1 MTHSA
6 TTPSLQ
12 VPEPAETGAKN
23 YVLLALASLIILGI
37 FIAWFYQS
45 NATRDAL
52 GRLEEH
58 AARTEH
64 LDRLL
69 ISLLKSETGVRGF
82 LISGHNEYLQPYN
95 EAIAQLDKDL
105 ALILPHI
112 TNLRKSGEAEQL
124 RQLVRKYEIL
134 AQDLIQDKKRG
145 GTANLLDLYRGNN
158 SLEYLKSTVAQLK
171 QQLTEES
178 QAFYQRTARSQSVT
192 RWAVFG
198 LCLAALV
205 LVLWLFWSLQRQ
217 ARLRRELALALH
229 ERASDLESEVVKRTA
244 ELTSLAAQ
252 LTRVSEEEKMNL
264 ARELHDDLGA
274 SLTAAKMDAA
284 WLRAR
289 CQRLAEEQAC
299 QKTERLILSLNHA
312 IDMKRRLTS
321 NLMPPLLRDLGLFDA
336 LEGLADDLR
345 ADGGVEVV
353 LRLPQWQ
360 PELDSSVAL
369 ALFRVTQEAITNVRK
384 YARAKRIGISIALEK
399 DRLQLC
405 VEDDGCGF
413 DPEHTGEKSFGI
425 ISMRHRCQ
433 LIGGH
438 FKLHS
443 SPGQGT
449 RIVVTLAA
457 CAHHGDPPPS
467 PAIPA

>member
-1 MTHSA
+1 MTRHSPPP
-6 TTPSLQ
+6 PSEDC
-12 VPEPAETGAKN
+12 EPAAEAGSKN
-23 YVLLALASLIILGI
+23 HVILALASLVILAI

-52 GRLEEH
+52 ARLEEH

-82 LISGHNEYLQPYN
+82 LVSGDNEYLQPYS
-95 EAIAQLDKDL
+95 EAIDQLDRNL
-105 ALILPHI
+105 ALVMRGVGHVGKAEE
-112 TNLRKSGEAEQL
+112 TEQL
-124 RQLVRKYEIL
+124 RRAIRQYEIL
-134 AQDLIQDKKRG
+134 ARDLIQDKKKG
-145 GTANLLDLYRGNN
+145 GSANLLDLYRGNN
-158 SLEYLKSTVAQLK
+158 SLEYLKSTIAQLK
-171 QQLTEES
+171 QRLTEES
-178 QAFYQRTARSQSVT
+178 QAFYQRTARSQYVT

-198 LCLAALV
+198 LCLAALF

-229 ERASDLESEVVKRTA
+229 RRASDLESEVRNRTA

-289 CQRLAEEQAC
+289 CELLPEDQACTKTQRLI
-299 QKTERLILSLNHA
+299 RSLDHA
-312 IDMKRRLTS
+312 IGMKRRLTS

-345 ADGGVEVV
+345 ADGNIQVA
-353 LRLPQWQ
+353 LRLPRQQ
-360 PELDSSVAL
+360 PELEASVAL
-369 ALFRVTQEAITNVRK
+369 ALFRITQEAITNVRK
-384 YARAKRIGISIALEK
+384 YARADRLSISISTE
-399 DRLQLC
+399 DNRLKLSI
-405 VEDDGCGF
+405 EDDGTGF
-413 DPEHTGEKSFGI
+413 DPGHTEEKSFGI

-433 LIGGH
+433 LIGGE
-438 FKLHS
+438 FELHS
-443 SPGQGT
+443 APGRGT
-449 RIVVTLAA
+449 RIVVALGLPTEPRDG
-457 CAHHGDPPPS
+457 HPS
-467 PAIPA
+467 EAPG